1 MGQVG
6 WVQVMVRTEHAIMT
20 QCPVIAL
27 GPSLLALLE
36 GVSPTCVA
44 KALFVNDRASGRYIG
59 VPIFTLNRSRRVFW
73 ES

>member
-27 GPSLLALLE
+27 GTSLLALPE
-36 GVSPTCVA
+36 GVNPTCVA
-44 KALFVNDRASGRYIG
+44 KALFVNDRVSGR
-59 VPIFTLNRSRRVFW
+59 
-73 ES
+73 

>member
-20 QCPVIAL
+20 QCPVLAL

-36 GVSPTCVA
+36 GVNPTCVA
-44 KALFVNDRASGRYIG
+44 KAVFVNDRASGR
-59 VPIFTLNRSRRVFW
+59 
-73 ES
+73 

>member
-27 GPSLLALLE
+27 GTSLLALLE
-36 GVSPTCVA
+36 GVNPTCNCIA
-44 KALFVNDRASGRYIG
+44 RALFVNNRASGR
-59 VPIFTLNRSRRVFW
+59 
-73 ES
+73 

>member
-27 GPSLLALLE
+27 GPSLLALPE
-36 GVSPTCVA
+36 GVNPTCVA
-44 KALFVNDRASGRYIG
+44 KALMTGRQEGRSTHLHFEQIKKSFLGVLSG
-59 VPIFTLNRSRRVFW
+59 
-73 ES
+73 